1 MEKRETRRLAWYLV
15 WCCAAWAAAVAVP
28 VVWNGGVG
36 QYVYQHEQM
45 HVFYNYAGGV
55 MLIWMTVISLAISVT
70 GAAINTAARPSQRRE
85 VERQER
91 DLRRREFDV
100 ACMAARELLEQAI
113 VAARPMGMLHLRQK
127 QRVDEVARDMVD
139 LNQEAANEFIQD
151 PLVHE
156 ALTLGEPGMRLL
168 RQKAAHAATHV
179 VAADRVRQSEAL
191 AAEEAR
197 QQSISDE
204 RLAVQAGQQA
214 HARLLADAMGLPMQ

>member
-28 VVWNGGVG
+28 AVWNGGVG
-36 QYVYQHEQM
+36 QYVYQQSESM
-45 HVFYNYAGGV
+45 FYSCAGGV
-55 MLIWMTVISLAISVT
+55 MIVWLTVIILALST
-70 GAAINTAARPSQRRE
+70 TTAAIGVAARPSQRRE
-85 VERQER
+85 QE
-91 DLRRREFDV
+91 RREFDA

-168 RQKAAHAATHV
+168 RQKAAHAATRV

-197 QQSISDE
+197 QQSITDE

>member
-28 VVWNGGVG
+28 LVWNGGVG
-36 QYVYQHEQM
+36 QYVYQQSESM
-45 HVFYNYAGGV
+45 FYSCAGGV
-55 MLIWMTVISLAISVT
+55 MIVWLTVIILALST
-70 GAAINTAARPSQRRE
+70 TTAAIGVAARPSQRRE
-85 VERQER
+85 QE
-91 DLRRREFDV
+91 RREFDA

-113 VAARPMGMLHLRQK
+113 VDLLWPRMAAYEMIDPNR
-127 QRVDEVARDMVD
+127 
-139 LNQEAANEFIQD
+139 EAANEFIQD

-168 RQKAAHAATHV
+168 RQKAAHAATRV

-197 QQSISDE
+197 QQSITDE

>member
-28 VVWNGGVG
+28 VAWNGGVG
-36 QYVYQHEQM
+36 QYVYQQSESM
-45 HVFYNYAGGV
+45 FYNCAGGV
-55 MLIWMTVISLAISVT
+55 MIVWLTVIILALST
-70 GAAINTAARPSQRRE
+70 TTAAIGVAARPSQRRE
-85 VERQER
+85 QE
-91 DLRRREFDV
+91 RREFDA

-113 VAARPMGMLHLRQK
+113 VDLLWPRMAAYEMIGP
-127 QRVDEVARDMVD
+127 
-139 LNQEAANEFIQD
+139 NQEAANEFIQD

-168 RQKAAHAATHV
+168 RQKAAHAATRV

-191 AAEEAR
+191 AAEETR
-197 QQSISDE
+197 QQSITDE